1 MQVSLTLTG
10 DASALAKILGTIGM
24 TSGVEA
30 ENITAITEP
39 EAPKKRGRPAKVA
52 EKSIAQEVDEE
63 LAAETEDLG
72 FEDEEPEDEEKEVTI
87 DQIRAAF
94 QAYAR
99 KHTRD
104 KAAAVLAKYKV
115 KSVNDL
121 PKDKYA
127 EILGK
132 ISV

>member
-10 DASALAKILGTIGM
+10 DAKALAKILGTVAE
-24 TSGVEA
+24 TDGVEVEKVVTVA
-30 ENITAITEP
+30 ET
-39 EAPKKRGRPAKVA
+39 EAPKKRGRPAKAKEEVA
-52 EKSIAQEVDEE
+52 EPEE
-63 LAAETEDLG
+63 TTEEDLG
-72 FEDEEPEDEEKEVTI
+72 FGDDETPEDEEEKEISI
-87 DQIRAAF
+87 DDIRAAF

-132 ISV
+132 IKL